1 MPDLE
6 INGVR
11 LYYQRSGRGEP
22 LLLLHGL
29 GSSVLD
35 WERQVDVF
43 STGFEVI
50 TLDLRGHGRSGKPP
64 GPYSLALFAADVN
77 ELVQTLRLGPVHVL
91 GLSMG
96 GMVAFQ
102 WALDY
107 PQSARSLII
116 VNSGPELVPRGW
128 RERWQ
133 FTKRRWI
140 VRMLGM
146 RRMGKVLAEQLLPE
160 PDQETLRAA
169 FVERWAANEPRAYL
183 QSLRAIVGWSVAG
196 RISQLQ
202 IPCLIISGDADYT
215 PVAAKRAYAARIPG
229 AEVVEIANSR
239 HMTPIDQPSAFNQAV
254 LEFLARQTRQVSAG
268 RRSS

>member
-1 MPDLE
+1 MIQL
-6 INGVR
+6 
-11 LYYQRSGRGEP
+11 
-22 LLLLHGL
+22 
-29 GSSVLD
+29 
-35 WERQVDVF
+35 
-43 STGFEVI
+43 
-50 TLDLRGHGRSGKPP
+50 
-64 GPYSLALFAADVN
+64 
-77 ELVQTLRLGPVHVL
+77 
-91 GLSMG
+91 
-96 GMVAFQ
+96 
-102 WALDY
+102 
-107 PQSARSLII
+107 
-116 VNSGPELVPRGW
+116 
-128 RERWQ
+128 
-133 FTKRRWI
+133 
-140 VRMLGM
+140 
-146 RRMGKVLAEQLLPE
+146 QLLPE